1 MKKRSI
7 FYALLLVV
15 VVACGAVL
23 LCQNQNDKPYT
34 IKNGMIHFEAPE
46 RAPGQTSMLGFAAEP
61 IQTLRVGFIG
71 LGMRGPSAVKRFSLI
86 DGVEIKALC
95 DLYPENVEKCQKI
108 LADRGVAAADEY
120 SGEEGWKQLCER
132 EDIDLVYIVTPWE
145 WHVPMA
151 VYAME
156 QGKHAAV
163 EVPAAMTV
171 EDCWLLVDIRLRAVS
186 IAASVS
192 CSPLI
197 ICAISLMRSSVSSG
211 RM

>member
-23 LCQNQNDKPYT
+23 FNLNPNDKPYT

-120 SGEEGWKQLCER
+120 SGEGGWKQL
-132 EDIDLVYIVTPWE
+132 
-145 WHVPMA
+145 
-151 VYAME
+151 
-156 QGKHAAV
+156 
-163 EVPAAMTV
+163 
-171 EDCWLLVDIRLRAVS
+171 
-186 IAASVS
+186 
-192 CSPLI
+192 
-197 ICAISLMRSSVSSG
+197 
-211 RM
+211 